1 MGQLLAGDTSVQATG
16 DGDMNGQRS
25 QAWFEKLLRRILAL
39 TPGVYWL
46 TLVVTEDGVKWSV
59 QPMGKV
65 EG

>member
-1 MGQLLAGDTSVQATG
+1 
-16 DGDMNGQRS
+16 MNGRRS

-39 TPGVYWL
+39 TPGVYWV